1 MAASVPELVVLDADG
16 TLVPEGHG
24 STPSRQAMAVLDE
37 VRDRTTLALVSG
49 RTVPDT
55 RKVAEAAGI
64 DLFCA
69 ELGGVLVT
77 PDGQRR
83 TFPWDR
89 AVDPVEAV
97 HASGV
102 VEAIRA
108 RYPTLSVD
116 EYGHRVTVPLSG
128 EATPEEVAEIRAL
141 VEGSDADLTVLDNTV
156 SGRIVVLHVGPVGV
170 GKVAGV
176 RALQEHL
183 GVPPEATVM
192 FGDSPED
199 ASCHPCV
206 RTLYLV
212 ANGIHGPIEDRH
224 VVRTAG
230 EDGAGVAWGLRREF
244 GLQP

>member
-1 MAASVPELVVLDADG
+1 MAVSVPELVVLDADG

-24 STPSRQAMAVLDE
+24 STPSRQAMDAIE
-37 VRDRTTLALVSG
+37 AIRDRTTLALVSG

-102 VEAIRA
+102 VEAIRE
-108 RYPTLSVD
+108 RYPALSVD
-116 EYGHRVTVPLSG
+116 EYGHRVTVPMSG
-128 EATPEEVAEIRAL
+128 EVAPEEIAEIRAL
-141 VEGSDADLTVLDNTV
+141 VEAFDGDLTVLDNTV
-156 SGRIVVLHVGPVGV
+156 SGRIVVLHVGPAGV
-170 GKVAGV
+170 GKAAGV

-183 GVPPEATVM
+183 GVGPDATVM

-212 ANGIHGPIEDRH
+212 ANGIHSPVDGRH
-224 VVRTAG
+224 VVRTEG
-230 EDGAGVAWGLRREF
+230 EDGTGVAWGLRREF
-244 GLQP
+244 ELQP